1 MNTTVSKIKP
11 LELNRPRLSAQFFN
25 EPKLLFANGREHS
38 DPKIGIA
45 LYGPRS
51 LGTSRHKQ
59 EVHIGFIGT
68 GEGMTAARKYYSNL
82 TDGVAGDTGQIS
94 FPGCKTDR
102 GFRCELR
109 MDDSLLEVITRKET
123 IEILAINNQKERFE
137 RFLGVL
143 QTKLELLTQRD
154 YPLDYIVFVPPNDL
168 FRKCRVADYRVQ
180 KTPIHRDLRRAF
192 KALAMKFHKPT
203 QILQE
208 TTIGLVNSRRQLDH
222 PSRIAWNLFT
232 GLYFKVEGLPW
243 SPVGLTPGTCF
254 IGISFF
260 RPLGSAS
267 TLRSSVVQ
275 AFDENGEGLVLR
287 GPTFHWDSYQE
298 GRSPHL
304 SEEMAH
310 ELLQMVL
317 DRYRSERRQLPRRIV
332 IHKSSRFEPE
342 ERSGFEKVLCAS
354 GVEQYDLVSLRI
366 SNDVRL
372 IRAGQYPPL
381 RGASFNVGD
390 ISYLYTTGYIPEIG
404 GYPHGHVPSPLQ
416 VADHIGDASDAQ
428 IKQEILLLTK
438 MNFNSADFAGSMPID
453 LRFSRLVGDIL
464 REIPTEQPPQPKY
477 KYYM

>member
-1 MNTTVSKIKP
+1 MSRIKP
-11 LELNRPRLSAQFFN
+11 LQLHHPRLSAQFFD
-25 EPKLLFANGREHS
+25 EPKLLFSNDREHS

-51 LGTSRHKQ
+51 LGTRRHKQ

-68 GEGMTAARKYYSNL
+68 GEGMTAAKRFYSDL
-82 TDGVAGDTGQIS
+82 ADGVAAEPGKVS
-94 FPGCKTDR
+94 FPGCKADR
-102 GFRCELR
+102 GFRCELQ
-109 MDDSLLEVITRKET
+109 MDENLFEPITRKE
-123 IEILAINNQKERFE
+123 IIDILGIKKQKERFE
-137 RFLGVL
+137 RLLGIL
-143 QTKLELLTQRD
+143 DTKLELLTQRD

-168 FRKCRVADYRVQ
+168 FKKCKVADYQVQ
-180 KTPIHRDLRRAF
+180 KAPVHRDLRRAF
-192 KALAMKFHKPT
+192 KALAMKFHQPT

-208 TTIGLVNSRRQLDH
+208 TTIGLVQSRRQLDH

-243 SPVGLTPGTCF
+243 SPVGLAPGTCF

-260 RPLGSAS
+260 RPLGSVS
-267 TLRSSVVQ
+267 SLRSSVVQ

-287 GPTFHWDSYQE
+287 GPSFHWNSYRE
-298 GRSPHL
+298 NRSPHL
-304 SEEMAH
+304 SEEMAN

-317 DRYRSERRQLPRRIV
+317 DRYRSERRQLPSRVV

-342 ERSGFEKVLCAS
+342 ERSGFEKLLCSS
-354 GVEQYDLVSLRI
+354 GVEQYDLVSLHI

-390 ISYLYTTGYIPEIG
+390 ISYLYTTGYISEAG

-416 VADHIGDASDAQ
+416 VADHIGDSSDAQ
-428 IKQEILLLTK
+428 IKREILILTK
-438 MNFNSADFAGSMPID
+438 MNFNSAEFAASKPID
-453 LRFSRLVGDIL
+453 LRFSRLVSDIL
-464 REIPTEQPPQPKY
+464 REIPAEQSPQPKY

>member
-1 MNTTVSKIKP
+1 MVSKIKP
-11 LELNRPRLSAQFFN
+11 LELNAPQLSAQFFD
-25 EPKLLFANGREHS
+25 EPKLLFAGDREHS

-51 LGTSRHKQ
+51 LSTSRHKQ

-68 GEGMTAARKYYSNL
+68 GEGMVAARKFYGDL
-82 TDGVAGDTGQIS
+82 TDGVAGDIGQIS
-94 FPGCKTDR
+94 FPGCKHDR

-109 MDDSLLEVITRKET
+109 MDENLFEAITRKET
-123 IEILAINNQKERFE
+123 LEVLNIKSHKDRFE
-137 RFLGVL
+137 RLLGIL

-154 YPLDYIVFVPPNDL
+154 YPLDYIVFVPPNDV
-168 FRKCRVADYRVQ
+168 FRKCRVLDYRAN
-180 KTPIHRDLRRAF
+180 KISIHRDLRRAF
-192 KALAMKFHKPT
+192 KALAMTFHKPT
-203 QILQE
+203 QILHE
-208 TTIGLVNSRRQLDH
+208 TTIGLVDSRRQLDH

-243 SPVGLTPGTCF
+243 SPVGLTPSTCF

-260 RPLGSAS
+260 RPLGSVN

-287 GPTFHWDSYQE
+287 GPTFHWDSHQD
-298 GRSPHL
+298 GQSPHL

-310 ELLQMVL
+310 ELLKMVL
-317 DRYRSERRQLPRRIV
+317 ERYRSERRQLPRRVV
-332 IHKSSRFEPE
+332 IHKSSRFELE
-342 ERSGFEKVLCAS
+342 ERSGFEKALCVS
-354 GVEQYDLVSLRI
+354 GVEEYDLVSLRI

-381 RGASFNVGD
+381 RGASFNVGE
-390 ISYLYTTGYIPEIG
+390 ISYLYTTGYIPELG

-416 VADHIGDASDAQ
+416 VADHIGDASDSQ
-428 IKQEILLLTK
+428 IKKEILLLTK
-438 MNFNSADFAGSMPID
+438 MNFNTADFSGSSPID
-453 LRFSRLVGDIL
+453 LRFSRQVSEIL
-464 REIPTEQPPQPKY
+464 REIPTDQAPEPKY

>member
-1 MNTTVSKIKP
+1 MSKIKP
-11 LELNRPRLSAQFFN
+11 LKLHPPQLTAQFFD
-25 EPKLLFANGREHS
+25 EPKLLFADRGEHS
-38 DPKIGIA
+38 NPKIGIA
-45 LYGPRS
+45 LYGPQS

-68 GEGMTAARKYYSNL
+68 GEGMAAAKQFYGDL
-82 TDGVAGDTGQIS
+82 ADGVEGETSQIS
-94 FPGCKTDR
+94 FPGCKSDR

-109 MDDSLLEVITRKET
+109 MDENLFEPITRKET
-123 IEILAINNQKERFE
+123 VEILGIKKQQERFKRLLE
-137 RFLGVL
+137 LL
-143 QTKLELLTQRD
+143 KIKLELLTQRD
-154 YPLDYIVFVPPNDL
+154 YPLDYIVFVPPHDI
-168 FRKCRVADYRVQ
+168 FQKCRVANYRVQ
-180 KTPIHRDLRRAF
+180 KIPIHRDLRRAF
-192 KALAMKFHKPT
+192 KALAMQFHKPT
-203 QILQE
+203 QILRE
-208 TTIGLVNSRRQLDH
+208 TTIGLVNSQQQLDH
-222 PSRIAWNLFT
+222 RSCIAWNLFT

-260 RPLGSAS
+260 RSLGSVS

-287 GPTFHWDSYQE
+287 GPSFHWDSNKE

-304 SEEMAH
+304 PEDMAH

-317 DRYRSERRQLPRRIV
+317 ARYRNERRHLPRRV
-332 IHKSSRFEPE
+332 VVHKSSRFEPE
-342 ERSGFEKVLCAS
+342 ERSGFEKVLCSS
-354 GVEQYDLVSLRI
+354 GVEQYDLVSLRM

-390 ISYLYTTGYIPEIG
+390 ISYLYTTGYIPELG

-416 VADHIGDASDAQ
+416 VADHIGDTSDAQ

-438 MNFNSADFAGSMPID
+438 MNFNSADFAGSLPID

-464 REIPTEQPPQPKY
+464 REIPTEQRPEPKY